1 MIGMFEPS
9 LLSSQCRMVAK
20 HRCGF
25 NAVAAPPV
33 VAFSPHHHARALS
46 NAPIE
51 VDHFG
56 VEHADAARR
65 HRLPDCVRLVGSVD
79 AEQSVRV
86 AAWPPRRFV
95 IIIVLRWAAI
105 APALLVAAIVA
116 RRWIGRIGRVIIIL
130 RDGGMASRHEHANR
144 ETDKRGSVSAF
155 VTHASPNGVMEA
167 LIAGKPMVAA
177 PLFGDQCYFAAR
189 VEGLGGVDSKDSLL
203 GANQIQGCFWEA
215 ALGVMDRLVLTDAA
229 WERMA
234 PLIIGRP
241 DQKGSTGR
249 DNRMFV
255 EGVLWIV
262 RTGSPWRDLPEA
274 FGDWNSVFRRFSR
287 WSIKGVW
294 RRIFEAMSD
303 DPDFEYLIVDS
314 TIVRAHQHAA
324 GAKKGGLKIRR
335 SVARVAA

>member
-1 MIGMFEPS
+1 MILTLTIQPGQRLILGTLQSGLKPPRASANLAANTVEIS
-9 LLSSQCRMVAK
+9 NIK
-20 HRCGF
+20 HR
-25 NAVAAPPV
+25 
-33 VAFSPHHHARALS
+33 
-46 NAPIE
+46 
-51 VDHFG
+51 
-56 VEHADAARR
+56 
-65 HRLPDCVRLVGSVD
+65 
-79 AEQSVRV
+79 
-86 AAWPPRRFV
+86 
-95 IIIVLRWAAI
+95 AI
-105 APALLVAAIVA
+105 
-116 RRWIGRIGRVIIIL
+116 
-130 RDGGMASRHEHANR
+130 R
-144 ETDKRGSVSAF
+144 E
-155 VTHASPNGVMEA
+155 
-167 LIAGKPMVAA
+167 I
-177 PLFGDQCYFAAR
+177 
-189 VEGLGGVDSKDSLL
+189 LGGVDSKDSLL

-215 ALGVMDRLVLTDAA
+215 VLGVMERLVLSDAA

-294 RRIFEAMSD
+294 WRIFEAMSD

-335 SVARVAA
+335 SAARAVA